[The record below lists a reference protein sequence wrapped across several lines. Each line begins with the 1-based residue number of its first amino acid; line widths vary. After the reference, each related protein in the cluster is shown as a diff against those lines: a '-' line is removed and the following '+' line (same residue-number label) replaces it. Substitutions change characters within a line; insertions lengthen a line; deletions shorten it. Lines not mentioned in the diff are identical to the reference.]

1 MEGRDANPVT
11 RQMIN
16 TIIMD
21 HDSLRL
27 VSSFTTTGERAQI
40 ALVRSSAELET
51 MTQMAIRKTRQEV
64 ERLIKE
70 KRV

>member
-1 MEGRDANPVT
+1 
-11 RQMIN
+11 
-16 TIIMD
+16 MD